1 MPKCSKQK
9 GGGVFDVFCPLC
21 NLPFYSPFEGQKQLT
36 DDDDEDEDLYDLR
49 NTELGW
55 LSNVLGVDD
64 NTHSII
70 ELEGD
75 DRYGQFPIKS
85 GKDKGGLFGLRD
97 SIVLKEGIKK
107 KEAYNGVG
115 AAFHKDCVKYIS
127 QKSGRPISYQLG
139 IDIEQTIED
148 YFKAHPKMRRD
159 DDYQQ
164 QSYDFIQALEDNDP
178 NYFVSPLEPDG
189 KHVRQMLTDF
199 IPSKKAAT
207 PPPPTRDIF
216 GYAASKKAASPQ
228 KKAQKKEATL
238 QKKAQKKAATPPPP
252 TRDIFGYAASKKAAT
267 PPPPTRDIFG
277 YAASKKAAS
286 PQKSSSPAA
295 DCSSQKDKAI
305 CIKKKCVWG
314 KTNRCSKKRATKKNK
329 PKPSSSSS
337 CPSHKSKEE
346 CIQKN
351 CIWGKTNRCSKKRVS
366 KK

>member
-1 MPKCSKQK
+1 MTKCSKQK

-36 DDDDEDEDLYDLR
+36 DDDEDEDLYDLR

-107 KEAYNGVG
+107 KEAYDGVG
-115 AAFHKDCVKYIS
+115 AAFHNDCFKYIS
-127 QKSGRPISYQLG
+127 QKSGRPLNYQLG

-148 YFKAHPKMRRD
+148 YFKAHPKMRRN

-178 NYFVSPLEPDG
+178 NYFVSPLDKGG

-216 GYAASKKAASPQ
+216 GYAASKKAA
-228 KKAQKKEATL
+228 T
-238 QKKAQKKAATPPPP
+238 
-252 TRDIFGYAASKKAAT
+252 
-267 PPPPTRDIFG
+267 
-277 YAASKKAAS
+277 

-314 KTNRCSKKRATKKNK
+314 KTNRCSKKRATMKNK
-329 PKPSSSSS
+329 PNSSSSSS
-337 CPSHKSKEE
+337 CPSHKNKEE

>member
-1 MPKCSKQK
+1 MTKYSKQK

-36 DDDDEDEDLYDLR
+36 DDDEDEDLYDLR

-55 LSNVLGVDD
+55 LSDVLGVDD
-64 NTHSII
+64 NTHSIV
-70 ELEGD
+70 ELKGD

-164 QSYDFIQALEDNDP
+164 QSYDFIQALEDNGP

-207 PPPPTRDIF
+207 PPPPTRDSF
-216 GYAASKKAASPQ
+216 GY
-228 KKAQKKEATL
+228 T
-238 QKKAQKKAATPPPP
+238 
-252 TRDIFGYAASKKAAT
+252 
-267 PPPPTRDIFG
+267 
-277 YAASKKAAS
+277 ASKKAAS

-314 KTNRCSKKRATKKNK
+314 KTNRCSKKRATRKNK

-337 CPSHKSKEE
+337 CPSHKNKEE

>member
-1 MPKCSKQK
+1 
-9 GGGVFDVFCPLC
+9 
-21 NLPFYSPFEGQKQLT
+21 
-36 DDDDEDEDLYDLR
+36 
-49 NTELGW
+49 
-55 LSNVLGVDD
+55 
-64 NTHSII
+64 
-70 ELEGD
+70 
-75 DRYGQFPIKS
+75 
-85 GKDKGGLFGLRD
+85 
-97 SIVLKEGIKK
+97 
-107 KEAYNGVG
+107 
-115 AAFHKDCVKYIS
+115 
-127 QKSGRPISYQLG
+127 
-139 IDIEQTIED
+139 
-148 YFKAHPKMRRD
+148 MRRD

-199 IPSKKAAT
+199 IP
-207 PPPPTRDIF
+207 
-216 GYAASKKAASPQ
+216 
-228 KKAQKKEATL
+228 
-238 QKKAQKKAATPPPP
+238 
-252 TRDIFGYAASKKAAT
+252 SKKAAT

>member
-1 MPKCSKQK
+1 MTKCSKQK

-36 DDDDEDEDLYDLR
+36 DDDEDEDLYDLR

-64 NTHSII
+64 DTHSII

-189 KHVRQMLTDF
+189 KHVRQLLDDF

-207 PPPPTRDIF
+207 SPPPTRDIF
-216 GYAASKKAASPQ
+216 GYAASKKAA
-228 KKAQKKEATL
+228 K
-238 QKKAQKKAATPPPP
+238 
-252 TRDIFGYAASKKAAT
+252 
-267 PPPPTRDIFG
+267 
-277 YAASKKAAS
+277 

-314 KTNRCSKKRATKKNK
+314 KTNRCSKKRATRKNK

-337 CPSHKSKEE
+337 CPSHKNKEE

>member
-1 MPKCSKQK
+1 MTKCSKQK

-36 DDDDEDEDLYDLR
+36 DDDEDEDLYDLR

-228 KKAQKKEATL
+228 K
-238 QKKAQKKAATPPPP
+238 
-252 TRDIFGYAASKKAAT
+252 
-267 PPPPTRDIFG
+267 
-277 YAASKKAAS
+277 
-286 PQKSSSPAA
+286 SSSPAA

-314 KTNRCSKKRATKKNK
+314 KTNRCSKKRATRKNK

-337 CPSHKSKEE
+337 CPSHKNKEE

>member
-36 DDDDEDEDLYDLR
+36 DDDEDEELYDLR
-49 NTELGW
+49 NTELKW

-64 NTHSII
+64 DTHTIV

-97 SIVLKEGIKK
+97 SIAVQAGTVK
-107 KEAYNGVG
+107 KEKYDGFG
-115 AAFHKDCVKYIS
+115 AAFHNDCFKYIS
-127 QKSGRPISYQLG
+127 QKSGRPLNYQLG
-139 IDIEQTIED
+139 VDIEQTIED
-148 YFKAHPKMRRD
+148 YFKAHPKVRRS

-164 QSYDFIQALEDNDP
+164 QSYDFIGALEDNGPD
-178 NYFVSPLEPDG
+178 YFVSPLEPDG
-189 KHVRQMLTDF
+189 KHVRQLLDDF

-216 GYAASKKAASPQ
+216 GYAASKKV
-228 KKAQKKEATL
+228 
-238 QKKAQKKAATPPPP
+238 
-252 TRDIFGYAASKKAAT
+252 
-267 PPPPTRDIFG
+267 
-277 YAASKKAAS
+277 AS
-286 PQKSSSPAA
+286 PQKSSSPHA
-295 DCSSQKDKAI
+295 DSSCSSQKDKAI

-314 KTNRCSKKRATKKNK
+314 KTNRCSKKRATRKNK
-329 PKPSSSSS
+329 SKPSSSSSSSSSSS
-337 CPSHKSKEE
+337 CPSHKNKEE